1 MITIEHEALL
11 LKVYDS
17 KSSKARNMNQKP
29 ALSVELDSD
38 NCEISFARFRSG
50 RRNFY
55 GGRIRMQGKVNMD
68 SICPTEKIN
77 AKITLKMDMETYQQ
91 IRALVAS
98 LIN

>member
-1 MITIEHEALL
+1 LL

-17 KSSKARNMNQKP
+17 KSFNTKSINQKP

-55 GGRIRMQGKVNMD
+55 GGRICMQGKVKMD
-68 SICPTEKIN
+68 SLCPTEKIS
-77 AKITLKMDMETYQQ
+77 AKITLKMDMETYQAL
-91 IRALVAS
+91 RNLVAS